1 MVILIAPSIGAGYL
15 HAMRLQEIE
24 QQALALTDQER
35 AALVLSLID
44 TLAVPGTDI
53 PDVEALRRDAEMQS
67 GGVLPLSHD
76 EFVRRVQQGR
86 GE

>member
-1 MVILIAPSIGAGYL
+1 
-15 HAMRLQEIE
+15 MRLEEIE

-53 PDVEALRRDAEMQS
+53 PDEEALRRDAEMQNGS
-67 GGVLPLSHD
+67 VSPLSHD
-76 EFVRRVQQGR
+76 EFVQRVQQGR
-86 GE
+86 RE